1 MLDMLVV
8 FVIADV
14 RRESGDEFC
23 SIDGATELSSGE
35 NGKMSFGVLGRDVS
49 ASAYIENGVVSDFVA
64 VVAAAMA
71 LVDFSAEII
80 QNF

>member
-14 RRESGDEFC
+14 LRERGDELC
-23 SIDGATELSSGE
+23 SIDGATDLSSGE
-35 NGKMSFGVLGRDVS
+35 NGKISFGVLGSDVS
-49 ASAYIENGVVSDFVA
+49 ASAYTVNGVVSDFVA

-71 LVDFSAEII
+71 WWIPLWRLFR
-80 QNF
+80 F